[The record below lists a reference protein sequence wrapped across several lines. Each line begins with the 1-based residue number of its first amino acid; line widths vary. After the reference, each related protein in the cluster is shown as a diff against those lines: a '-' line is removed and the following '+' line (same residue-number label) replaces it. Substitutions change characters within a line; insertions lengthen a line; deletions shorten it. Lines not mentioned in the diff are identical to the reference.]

1 MRVERVI
8 YGLLIIAAAAFAAI
22 NWRKA
27 ALFQAD
33 NDTLRTRVE
42 TLESEVTQ
50 STQSADLL
58 KTSAEKLRAQT
69 SELAKLRGE
78 VTQLRTVATNANA
91 LSAENQRLRQQ
102 LQARGSAVPPAHPSP
117 LEAYA
122 GRDQFPRNSWN
133 FAGYN
138 SPEAALVSAIWAM
151 REGDP
156 KTYLN
161 SLAPNEQ
168 QRVAQ
173 DWQSQNKS
181 EAEVAEK
188 HKNDVAAISG
198 LRVLTR
204 ESSAPNEMVMSVYL
218 EGPGRV
224 EKVRMNQVGQDWKF
238 GGFIQDQQPQPS
250 AQPVPQK

>member
-1 MRVERVI
+1 MRVERII
-8 YGLLIIAAAAFAAI
+8 YGLLIIAAATFAAI

-33 NDTLRTRVE
+33 NESLRARIDTLE
-42 TLESEVTQ
+42 TEANQ
-50 STQSADLL
+50 STQTADLV
-58 KTSAEKLRAQT
+58 KTSADKLRTQT
-69 SELAKLRGE
+69 GELAKLRGE
-78 VTQLRTVATNANA
+78 VTQLRTVATNAAA
-91 LSAENQRLRQQ
+91 LTAENQRLRQQ
-102 LQARGSAVPPAHPSP
+102 LQARGSAVPPAQPSP

-161 SLAPNEQ
+161 SLAPDEQ

-173 DWQSQNKS
+173 NWQGKS
-181 EAEVAEK
+181 ETELAEK

-198 LRVLTR
+198 LRVLGR
-204 ESSAPNEMVMSVYL
+204 ENSAPNEMVMSVYL

-224 EKVRMNQVGQDWKF
+224 EKVRMSQVGQDWKF
-238 GGFIQDQQPQPS
+238 GGFMHDQQAVP
-250 AQPVPQK
+250 PVPQK